1 METISD
7 TMPRI
12 SCDIPVDEFVALY
25 VKKREP
31 VILVNCSQDWV
42 AQKKWSRETLLKQ
55 NGGKLMWKS
64 DFEIKSGYFEEFQE
78 QMTLPG
84 YILLEILGKKVFD
97 LNQDICTLMKEDR
110 EIG

>member
-1 METISD
+1 M
-7 TMPRI
+7 
-12 SCDIPVDEFVALY
+12 
-25 VKKREP
+25 K
-31 VILVNCSQDWV
+31 
-42 AQKKWSRETLLKQ
+42 
-55 NGGKLMWKS
+55 WKS

-84 YILLEILGKKVFD
+84 YILLEILGGKVFD